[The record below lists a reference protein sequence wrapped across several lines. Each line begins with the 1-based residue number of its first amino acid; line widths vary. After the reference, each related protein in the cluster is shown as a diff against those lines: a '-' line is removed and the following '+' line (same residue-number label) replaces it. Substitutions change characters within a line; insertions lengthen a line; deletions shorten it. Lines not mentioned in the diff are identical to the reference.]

1 MRGCPI
7 ATESVLSAN
16 VSMAQGS
23 WDVARVQRVV
33 ANLIANAIKYS
44 PSGGDV
50 VVSVSVDGDS
60 AVLTVRDEG
69 MGIPAADLPRVFE
82 RFHRGSNVERIS
94 GTGIGL
100 AGAKDIVEL
109 HGGTIEVTSV
119 EGRGTTVAVRL
130 PLATD
135 AHR

>member
-1 MRGCPI
+1 M
-7 ATESVLSAN
+7 
-16 VSMAQGS
+16 
-23 WDVARVQRVV
+23 QRVV
-33 ANLIANAIKYS
+33 ANLLANAIKYS
-44 PSGGDV
+44 PAGGDV
-50 VVSVSVDGDS
+50 VVSVDVDGDS

-69 MGIPAADLPRVFE
+69 MGIPATDLPHIFE

-119 EGRGTTVAVRL
+119 EGRGTMVAVRL

>member
-1 MRGCPI
+1 KLSDRHRLRVS
-7 ATESVLSAN
+7 ATAPAVPG
-16 VSMAQGS
+16 V
-23 WDVARVQRVV
+23 WDVARVHRVV
-33 ANLIANAIKYS
+33 ANLLANAIKYS
-44 PSGGDV
+44 PAGGDV
-50 VVSVSVDGDS
+50 VVLVGVDGDW
-60 AVLTVRDEG
+60 AVLAVCDEG
-69 MGIPAADLPRVFE
+69 LGIPAADLPHVFE

-109 HGGTIEVTSV
+109 HGGTIAVTSI

-135 AHR
+135 VGR